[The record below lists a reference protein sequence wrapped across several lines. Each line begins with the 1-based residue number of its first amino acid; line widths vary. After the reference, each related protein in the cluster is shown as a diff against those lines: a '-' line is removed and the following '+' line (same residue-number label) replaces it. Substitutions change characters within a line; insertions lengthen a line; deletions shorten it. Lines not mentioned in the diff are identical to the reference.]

1 MLVSTVSGWWLLS
14 RAEPLTAQGNAVL
27 EACRV
32 LGTGRLEAMVPMFK
46 TVAIGL
52 EYGRGER
59 VRLVG
64 VAAARARCTVLA
76 REGGDAA
83 NTVRSRVSAVNSGAA
98 VQQVLMTPP
107 FHDLRDISSD
117 LEASLASALNDSS
130 LPRLETTLVV
140 TVRGNDQTFDLPSE
154 SAYRLLLAV
163 TGNLPTGLGW
173 PP

>member
-83 NTVRSRVSAVNSGAA
+83 NTVRLRVSAVNSGAA

-117 LEASLASALNDSS
+117 LETRLASALNDLGVS
-130 LPRLETTLVV
+130 RLETTLVV
-140 TVRGNDQTFDLPSE
+140 TVRSLKVGFDLPRNDGY
-154 SAYRLLLAV
+154 ALLLAM
-163 TGNLPTGLGW
+163 TGNLPTVLGW
-173 PP
+173 Q